1 MQMKHPVRKIY
12 LFSTFLLLLSFAVPA
27 YADYT
32 DPDDE
37 IPEYD
42 EEEVKKRLQYLSQDL
57 VEIKY
62 VSAVKGYIKGYV
74 LRNRKH
80 SEIVLGRSIQYFP
93 IFEHYL
99 EKHQLPIA
107 LKYLPIVESAL
118 NPQAISRVGAGGLWQ
133 FMPATGK
140 ERGLEINK
148 YVDERFDPIKST
160 EAAME
165 HLRRQYNRFDDWALA
180 LAAYNSG
187 SGRVSR
193 AIKRARSKNFWRL
206 MRYLPRETRNYVP
219 AFIAATYLVDYFEE
233 HNLQPEYP
241 ELDIQIT
248 ETIRVYDNHSF
259 YRIAQV
265 TDLPL
270 DVIEALNPSYKK
282 GYIPSSQ
289 EGNYLTLPIR
299 VMEAFKAYVV
309 ASRPDSKQF
318 MPVFSGPVY
327 FTRPSDQA
335 KPSYVKST
343 YMVMEGEDLRSIA
356 RDLKVTVHQI
366 KAWNKLRSD
375 EVKPG
380 QELIVFTPEKFKRLI
395 DREETM
401 SILAPVAVNSLQLL
415 EDYGFD
421 SYPALGDQ
429 LGTFFYFPLPEKM
442 RPNELTA
449 YLKLED
455 PEEFKVLNSL
465 ENDRKLKRGT
475 WVKVK
480 R

>member
-1 MQMKHPVRKIY
+1 MQMKRPHYTIY
-12 LFSTFLLLLSFAVPA
+12 ALFIFFLLAMNVQPLVASN
-27 YADYT
+27 AD
-32 DPDDE
+32 PEDE
-37 IPEYD
+37 IPEYN
-42 EEEVKKRLQYLSQDL
+42 EEEVKKRLEYLSQDI
-57 VEIKY
+57 VDVKY

-74 LRNRKH
+74 LRNRRH
-80 SEIVLGRSIQYFP
+80 SEIVLGRSIRYFP

-99 EKHQLPIA
+99 EKHQLPEA

-118 NPQAISRVGAGGLWQ
+118 DPKAISRVGAGGLWQ

-140 ERGLEINK
+140 ERGLSINK
-148 YVDERFDPIKST
+148 YVDERFDPIRST

-165 HLRRQYNRFDDWALA
+165 HLQRQYDRFDDWALA

-219 AFIAATYLVDYFEE
+219 AFIAASYLVDYFES
-233 HNLQPEYP
+233 HNLKPDYP
-241 ELDIQIT
+241 ELDMQIT

-270 DVIEALNPSYKK
+270 DIIEALNPSYKK
-282 GYIPSSQ
+282 GYIPSSR

-299 VMEAFKAYVV
+299 VMEAFKAYVA

-335 KPSYVKST
+335 QPSYIKST
-343 YMVMEGEDLRSIA
+343 YVVLEGETLRSIA
-356 RDLKVTVHQI
+356 RDLKVSVHQI
-366 KAWNKLRSD
+366 KAWNKLKSSD
-375 EVKPG
+375 LTPG

-395 DREETM
+395 EREETM
-401 SILAPVAVNSLQLL
+401 SVLAPIAVKSLAPL

-421 SYPALGDQ
+421 SYIPKGDLLGH
-429 LGTFFYFPLPEKM
+429 FFYFTLPQKM
-442 RPNELTA
+442 RPDELAA
-449 YLKLED
+449 YLKQED
-455 PEEFKVLNSL
+455 VEAFKHLNNI
-465 ENDRKLKRGT
+465 EKNRKLKAGT
-475 WVKVK
+475 WVRVW

>member
-1 MQMKHPVRKIY
+1 MQMKHPHY
-12 LFSTFLLLLSFAVPA
+12 TFYTLFIFFLLAMNGQPLTAA
-27 YADYT
+27 NT
-32 DPDDE
+32 DPE
-37 IPEYD
+37 NGIPEFN
-42 EEEVKKRLQYLSQDL
+42 EEEVKKRLETLSQDI
-57 VEIKY
+57 VEVKY

-74 LRNRKH
+74 QRNRRS

-99 EKHQLPIA
+99 EKHQLPQA

-118 NPQAISRVGAGGLWQ
+118 DPKAISRVGAGGLWQ

-140 ERGLEINK
+140 ERGLSINK

-160 EAAME
+160 EAAMV
-165 HLRRQYNRFDDWALA
+165 HLQRQYDRFDDWALA

-219 AFIAATYLVDYFEE
+219 AFIAASYLVDYFEA
-233 HNLQPEYP
+233 HNLKPDYP
-241 ELDIQIT
+241 ELDVQIT

-299 VMEAFKAYVV
+299 VMEAFKAYVA

-327 FTRPSDQA
+327 FTRPANQD
-335 KPSYVKST
+335 KPSYIRST
-343 YMVMEGEDLRSIA
+343 YTVLEGETLRSIA
-356 RDLKVTVHQI
+356 RDLKVSVHQI
-366 KAWNKLRSD
+366 KAWNKLRSS
-375 EVKPG
+375 ELVPG

-395 DREETM
+395 EREATM
-401 SILAPVAVNSLQLL
+401 SVLAPIAVKSLKQL

-421 SYPALGDQ
+421 SYVPQGDNLGH
-429 LGTFFYFPLPEKM
+429 FFYFPIIKKIAPDELAALLRQEDLPDFKAFNNIEK
-442 RPNELTA
+442 N
-449 YLKLED
+449 
-455 PEEFKVLNSL
+455 
-465 ENDRKLKRGT
+465 RKLKPGV
-475 WVKVK
+475 WVKV
-480 R
+480 RR